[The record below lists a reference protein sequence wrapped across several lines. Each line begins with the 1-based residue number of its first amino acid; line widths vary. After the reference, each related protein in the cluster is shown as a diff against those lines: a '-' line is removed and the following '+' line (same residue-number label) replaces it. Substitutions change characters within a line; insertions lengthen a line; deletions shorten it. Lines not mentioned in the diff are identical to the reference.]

1 MTAAPELS
9 STAAM
14 VIDAAVLGTFEVS
27 IDGHSIVPRANK
39 PRQVLALLVL
49 HAPRAVSV
57 DALID
62 ELWGGLPPRSALTTL
77 QTYIMQVRRCIDEV
91 AELTAARGGVARA
104 AKDVLLTSYSGY
116 RLAIEPEAVDVNVF
130 RNSLAAGVQ
139 ALEQGCPEQA
149 AELLG
154 RVLAGWHG
162 HALAGV
168 EHGRRLAA
176 ASVRIR
182 DDALTAL
189 LARNDAQL
197 MLGRHQMLVGELAM
211 LADEHPLDERIHRQY
226 MVAVYRSGQPHR
238 ALAAFA
244 TLRRTLIDE
253 LGMEPSVLTRSVHQ
267 QILASDPCLDQPR
280 PIAVTAAMPA
290 HSLDGAA

>member
-1 MTAAPELS
+1 M
-9 STAAM
+9 
-14 VIDAAVLGTFEVS
+14 IDASVLGTFEVT

-77 QTYIMQVRRCIDEV
+77 QTYIMQVRRCIDDV
-91 AELTAARGGVARA
+91 AEAVGDSGGTAVS
-104 AKDVLLTSYSGY
+104 AKDVLLTSYAGY
-116 RLAIEPEAVDVNVF
+116 RLAIEPHQVDINVF
-130 RNSLAAGVQ
+130 RSSLTTGVH
-139 ALEQGCPEQA
+139 ALEAGRPEQA
-149 AELLG
+149 ADLLG

-162 HALAGV
+162 DALTGV

-176 ASVRIR
+176 ESVRIQ

-197 MLGRHQMLVGELAM
+197 MLRRHQMLVGELAM

-226 MVAVYRSGQPHR
+226 MVACYRSGQPHR
-238 ALAAFA
+238 ALGAFA
-244 TLRRTLIDE
+244 ALRRTLIDE
-253 LGMEPSVLTRSVHQ
+253 LGLEPSARTRTVHQ
-267 QILASDPCLDQPR
+267 QILASDPRMDEPT
-280 PIAVTAAMPA
+280 PVAVAATAALA
-290 HSLDGAA
+290 HVMEGAA